1 MKGGLWHRHK
11 RHPTATMFDHIATPQ
26 AMSAHHRSFLPAG
39 LILSACT
46 LLAACS
52 STSEIGAR
60 LISPFRADVV
70 QGNFLSSEQVA
81 MLRPGMSRNEVRNV
95 LGTPLVTSVFHNDR
109 WDYVFKLKRQGTPD
123 QSFRYTV
130 FFKGE
135 ALERFEGDT
144 MPTEADFIVK
154 LDKRRNVGK
163 VPALEAT
170 PAQLEAASAR
180 APAATA
186 AGAASAAQAATPA
199 QPPVASYPPLES
211 PLK

>member
-1 MKGGLWHRHK
+1 M
-11 RHPTATMFDHIATPQ
+11 PDHIATPKV
-26 AMSAHHRSFLPAG
+26 MSAHHRSFFPAG
-39 LILSACT
+39 LIISVCT
-46 LLAACS
+46 VLTACS
-52 STSEIGAR
+52 STSEMGSR
-60 LISPFRADVV
+60 LITPFRADVV

-81 MLRPGMSRNEVRNV
+81 MLRPGMSRAEVRNV

-109 WDYVFKLKRQGTPD
+109 WDYVFTLKRQGTPD
-123 QSFRYTV
+123 QSFRYAV

-135 ALERFEGDT
+135 TLERFEGDT

-170 PAQLEAASAR
+170 PAQLEAASAK
-180 APAATA
+180 APVAAAPSAVLPAA
-186 AGAASAAQAATPA
+186 PA
-199 QPPVASYPPLES
+199 QPPLASYPPLES